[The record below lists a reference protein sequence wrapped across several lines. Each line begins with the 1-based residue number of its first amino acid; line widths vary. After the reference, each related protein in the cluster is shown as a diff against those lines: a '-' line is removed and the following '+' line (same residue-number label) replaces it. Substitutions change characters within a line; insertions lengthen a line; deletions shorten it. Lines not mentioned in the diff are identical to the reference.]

1 MSSVEDIAS
10 PLGTESGEISDSQ
23 ITVSSENTEINGEK
37 KNGRLNAPVNSAWC
51 AKAEDTVRTLTV
63 TLTQPHFITKV
74 S

>member
-1 MSSVEDIAS
+1 MSSVEDVAS
-10 PLGTESGEISDSQ
+10 PLGMESGEISDSH

-51 AKAEDTVRTLTV
+51 TKAEDTVRTLSI
-63 TLTQPHFITKV
+63 TLAQPHVITKA